1 MKLSKIVDISA
12 ITLLLL
18 LVLCAFMI
26 MRDTTESNAVTTEI
40 IAHEAKKN
48 KNKKIMIQIGL
59 LNAEMRNLQKDM
71 DSIRENLELLLEK
84 LEANE
89 RKK

>member
-12 ITLLLL
+12 IILLLL

-48 KNKKIMIQIGL
+48 KNKKVMIQIGL

>member
-1 MKLSKIVDISA
+1 
-12 ITLLLL
+12 
-18 LVLCAFMI
+18 MI

-48 KNKKIMIQIGL
+48 KNKKVMIQIGL